1 MRSLKKGPFLDRSLI
16 RLATQVNDELR
27 NAANNDVSKTKS
39 IIKTWKRQIW
49 SRRSVILP
57 EFVGLNFQV
66 HNGMK
71 FIPITVTEDMIG
83 HRFGEFSTTRKLT
96 VHKEKKLKA
105 KI

>member
-16 RLATQVNDELR
+16 RLATQVNIGIQ
-27 NAANNDVSKTKS
+27 NAANGDTSGSDNIT
-39 IIKTWKRQIW
+39 KTWKRQIW

-57 EFVGLNFQV
+57 EFVGLNFQI

-96 VHKEKKLKA
+96 VHKEKA
-105 KI
+105 KK